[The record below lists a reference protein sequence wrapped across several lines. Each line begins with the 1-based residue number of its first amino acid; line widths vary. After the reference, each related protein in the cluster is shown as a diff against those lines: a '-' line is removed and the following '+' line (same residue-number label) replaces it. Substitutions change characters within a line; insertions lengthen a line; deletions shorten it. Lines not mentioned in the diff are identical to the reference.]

1 MESRVTC
8 PEDDLIGEMDIRL
21 EIFWN
26 IAFGLMIL
34 TAVCGNCA
42 VLWIVFRK

>member
-1 MESRVTC
+1 MAC
-8 PEDDLIGEMDIRL
+8 PEDDLLIGRMEFKL

-26 IAFGLMIL
+26 IAFSVMIV
-34 TAVCGNCA
+34 TAVCGNFA